1 MGRLW
6 LRSPDHWRIVAVVLA
21 FVQGILSYRYNL
33 NYKRFKAEDGRVVC
47 PHIVRGRCH
56 MVRDAEHR
64 AVSWVVLSCEF
75 FSASVT
81 AQQVL
86 PFG

>member
-21 FVQGILSYRYNL
+21 FVQGILSYRHNL
-33 NYKRFKAEDGRVVC
+33 NYKKFKAEDGRVVRT
-47 PHIVRGRCH
+47 HIVRERCH
-56 MVRDAEHR
+56 MVWDAEYR
-64 AVSWVVLSCEF
+64 AVSWVVLSCGF

-81 AQQVL
+81 AQQVIPL
-86 PFG
+86 G